1 MFLLQIINYYYE
13 ARINQPDLLKILIS
27 KLNPDAE
34 VQEQAEKK
42 LE

>member
-1 MFLLQIINYYYE
+1 MFLLQVIHSYFESNIKQHE
-13 ARINQPDLLKILIS
+13 LLKTIIT

-42 LE
+42 L